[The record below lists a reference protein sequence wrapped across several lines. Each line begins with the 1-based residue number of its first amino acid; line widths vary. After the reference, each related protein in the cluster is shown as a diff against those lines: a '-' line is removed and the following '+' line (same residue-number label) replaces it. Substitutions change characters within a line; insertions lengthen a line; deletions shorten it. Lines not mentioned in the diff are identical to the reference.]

1 MDASALAS
9 VALEVGEQFPSVA
22 REQPFGPDVEVLKV
36 RGRVFLLVMG
46 TAERPLVTLK
56 ADPYDAEQLR
66 TAFPDI
72 APGYHMNKRHWI
84 SVSPGGDVDEQMLGE
99 LVTDSYRLVVA
110 GLPVRERPV
119 DPERFGLPG

>member
-1 MDASALAS
+1 MDAPALAS
-9 VALEVGEQFPSVA
+9 VAFEVGEQFPAVT

-46 TAERPLVTLK
+46 TPERPLVTVK
-56 ADPYDAEQLR
+56 TDPYDGEQLR
-66 TAFPDI
+66 GAFPDI

-84 SVSPGGDVDEQMLGE
+84 SVSPDGPVDDDMLRE

-110 GLPVRERPV
+110 GLPARERPV